1 MKKILLTIAI
11 IFAVLL
17 VAAAAVP
24 YLFKDQIV
32 AKVKSVINQKL
43 NAKVDFKAFDLTL
56 IRSFPK
62 MGIRLNNLSVVGVDS
77 FAYDTLANIKQLQLD
92 LNLMSVIK
100 GETYEINSVNLQEP
114 TILAKVLKSGKANW
128 DIMKPDSAAKPTDT
142 ASSSFKAALEK
153 YAIENGNITYDDASL
168 NFYLKAENLN
178 HTGKGNFTQDIFT
191 LATLSDIEKLT
202 VKYGGIP
209 YLNGVILDA
218 DLPIEMDMK
227 QMKFTFGENKIKL
240 NELLLSAVGY
250 LAMPNANDMV
260 MDLKFDAQQSDLKN
274 FLSLIPAIYA
284 ANFKDMQAMG
294 KFGVDGVVKGT
305 YNETSIPTFN
315 LNLAIKDGKIKYPS
329 LPSAI
334 NNIQVKANVA
344 NPDGVLDHTVV
355 NIPAFHLEFG
365 QAPLDGRLLVK
376 NPMSDPFI
384 DMALKG
390 NLDLK
395 QLTTIFPLK
404 DMTIAG
410 NLQADVQAAGRKS
423 SVDKGRYQD
432 FKASGQMQASNF
444 VYAGKNVPMPVNI
457 PSAKMTFSP
466 KNITLSNLTAK
477 LGKSDFQASGSVNNY
492 LNYVFKKNQ
501 LLEGTFNLSSNYID
515 VNELMGP
522 KVVEESKTKA
532 EVPLTVIE
540 VPANINFNMALKAN
554 KVTYDKYDIS
564 NARGALQVKDR
575 TVYFKNLGL
584 DMVGGTVRM
593 NGSYATTNPKRPKVA
608 IDFGMEKVD
617 IQQAFNA
624 FNTVKLLT
632 PIAQYAKGT
641 FSTNLKFNSDL
652 DDKMMPI
659 YSSLNAEGLANI
671 IQAVV
676 DGFEPVNKLA
686 NTLGVSELKKVEVND
701 LKTKFSV
708 EDGRLK
714 VAPFN
719 IKVKG
724 IAMNVQGS
732 NGIDQT
738 MDYDLVLNVPRAM
751 LGTKAN
757 DVANSA
763 LASLNSKLGTNVS
776 VGETIKIN
784 ADLLGTFLKPS
795 IKLKYGAGE
804 GSAGNAAK
812 AAVTQVVEE
821 KKAELEAKAKEKV
834 DTLKKKAVEKAT
846 EEIGN
851 KLKGLFNKK
860 KKDTL

>member
-11 IFAVLL
+11 VFAVLL

-62 MGIRLNNLSVVGVDS
+62 MGIRLNDLSVVGVDS

-191 LATLSDIEKLT
+191 LATVSDIEKLT

-240 NELLLSAVGY
+240 NDLLLSAVGY

-284 ANFKDMQAMG
+284 ANFKDMQATG
-294 KFGVDGVVKGT
+294 KFGIDGVVKGT

-423 SVDKGRYQD
+423 SVDKGQYQD

-466 KNITLSNLTAK
+466 KNITLSNMTAR
-477 LGKSDFQASGSVNNY
+477 LGKSDFQANGSVNNY

-522 KVVEESKTKA
+522 KVVEESKAKTA
-532 EVPLTVIE
+532 VPLTVIE

-554 KVTYDKYDIS
+554 KVKYDKYDIS

-738 MDYDLVLNVPRAM
+738 MDYDLVLNVPRSM

-757 DVANSA
+757 ELANSA

-784 ADLLGTFLKPS
+784 ADLMGTFLKPS